1 MKMIEKKLKQSNYES
16 IFVSCVTIILGIIMI
31 IFYNNFLNFI
41 SYLLGGALIVNG
53 ILKIYY
59 YLKYEGKY
67 NIFNYD
73 LSFGILNIIFGVICI
88 IFKSE
93 LQSIFRIVIGVII
106 IYEGILNISFASKI
120 FSVDKV
126 SGIIGLLLSI
136 LMILAGLIII
146 STKGVLTASTGYI
159 LIAFAIINIIES
171 IIFNKNLNK
180 LKKYLDKFN
189 NK

>member
-31 IFYNNFLNFI
+31 IFYKNFLNFI

-93 LQSIFRIVIGVII
+93 LQSIFRIVIGVI
-106 IYEGILNISFASKI
+106 ISFASKI